1 MTTPVEPSA
10 FRTPTDTTDSPS
22 ENSPPQVK
30 IGCNYRRL
38 PLWRIAI
45 AIPLIYMPI
54 LTLAPFAAVT
64 AVIIYWHLRLLG
76 GRGIKTYWEF
86 VPDWVTHRYTYANQ
100 ITMRSTHGAF
110 WLGSKVFWIFNCKL
124 YCPLSVA
131 LFSWICYLVKLVEN
145 WWCPFAHAK
154 KSTYADARIDQ
165 SFWHIDEIDAA
176 KLHED
181 DRRNAIWSSGDTTQ
195 PPTA

>member
-1 MTTPVEPSA
+1 MMTPAEPSVSE
-10 FRTPTDTTDSPS
+10 TPADPAGAPS
-22 ENSPPQVK
+22 TAAPSRVD
-30 IGCNYRRL
+30 IGCNFRRL

-45 AIPLIYMPI
+45 AIPLIYLPI

-76 GRGIKTYWEF
+76 GKGIKTYSEF
-86 VPDWVTHRYTYANQ
+86 VPEWVTHRYTYANQ
-100 ITMRSTHGAF
+100 ITMRSRHGAF

-145 WWCPFAHAK
+145 WWCPFGHAK
-154 KSTYADARIDQ
+154 KNAYAVASIDQ
-165 SFWHIDEIDAA
+165 SFWHMDDRDAA

-181 DRRNAIWSSGDTTQ
+181 DRHNPIWSSGY
-195 PPTA
+195 PPKPPQT